1 MVDTLPQGDYVGCA
15 RPSLPHAA
23 TVGSDP
29 ASKLEAAITIGE
41 LGEFGLIAAVTA
53 AMAAAGGQ
61 APADDQAAGSKLLVG
76 TGDDAAVLRAA
87 DGRVV
92 ATTDMLIEGRHFRR
106 DWSSATDIGHKAAAR
121 NLADVAAMGAMPTAL
136 LVGFAGPGQLAVEW
150 VTDLAA
156 GIAAECAAVGAAV
169 AGGDTSSAEAV
180 LLAITALGDLAGRAP
195 VTRSGAEP
203 GDVVAVA
210 GTLGSA
216 AAGLDLLMTGVVSD
230 SPALAALVSAHRR
243 PNPPYAAGPQAAA
256 LGATAMIDVS
266 DGLIGDL
273 GHVALASGVRIELA
287 ARLVAAEPIAPVGP
301 LRQAAKVLGQRDWVD
316 WVLTGGDDHAL
327 VATFPA
333 DVVLP
338 DGWITIGTVAEGHGV
353 AVDGRIWTDTGGW
366 EHFRARRARGGRG
379 D

>member
-1 MVDTLPQGDYVGCA
+1 VWSTRYRRVTTSGA
-15 RPSLPHAA
+15 RGRRRRTA

-29 ASKLEAAITIGE
+29 AHKLEAAITIGE

-61 APADDQAAGSKLLVG
+61 AAAGDKPVGSKLLIG
-76 TGDDAAVLRAA
+76 AGDDAAVLRTA

-121 NLADVAAMGAMPTAL
+121 NLADVAAMGAVPTAL

-156 GIAAECAAVGAAV
+156 GIASECAAVGAAV
-169 AGGDTSSAEAV
+169 AGGDTSSSETV
-180 LLAITALGDLAGRAP
+180 LLAITALGDLGGRAP
-195 VTRSGAEP
+195 VTRGGARS

-216 AAGLDLLMTGVVSD
+216 AAGLDLLMAGAAGD
-230 SPALAALVSAHRR
+230 PPALADLIGAHRR
-243 PNPPYAAGPQAAA
+243 PSPPYAAGPQAAA

-266 DGLIGDL
+266 DGLIADL
-273 GHVALASGVRIELA
+273 GHVALASGVRVDLQ
-287 ARLVAAEPIAPVGP
+287 ARLVAAEPIARISA
-301 LRQAAKVLGQRDWVD
+301 LREAANVLGKQDWVD

-333 DVVLP
+333 DVALP
-338 DGWITIGTVAEGHGV
+338 VGWTTVGTVVQGHGV
-353 AVDGRIWTDTGGW
+353 AVDGSIWSARGGW
-366 EHFRARRARGGRG
+366 EHFRP
-379 D
+379 